1 MMMEA
6 QIAIAQSSV
15 CRVMVHLIV
24 SGCIVFFE
32 TEGNVV
38 SLRRDDNSWSLR
50 LGKRLQWANIGRRSD
65 RRGWQQLPACGR
77 SGTSGADGIDSPK
90 TVIEGSHRGL

>member
-24 SGCIVFFE
+24 SGCVVFFE
-32 TEGNVV
+32 TKGNVV

-50 LGKRLQWANIGRRSD
+50 LGKRLQWAKSSRSLFGRRMTASS
-65 RRGWQQLPACGR
+65 GLR
-77 SGTSGADGIDSPK
+77 SFDPN
-90 TVIEGSHRGL
+90 